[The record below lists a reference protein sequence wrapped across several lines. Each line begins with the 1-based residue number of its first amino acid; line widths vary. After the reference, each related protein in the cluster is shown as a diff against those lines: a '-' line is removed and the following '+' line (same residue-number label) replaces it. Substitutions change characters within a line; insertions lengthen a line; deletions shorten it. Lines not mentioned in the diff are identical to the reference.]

1 MEEFHG
7 PNFAFKDE
15 GEVDP
20 SKTGVRTVGSVAK
33 NITVVR
39 DTPPVPLEEEQI
51 LRELR
56 EMYERVTGEKVDKR
70 LGIARLR
77 NEIEEFERAKGEELE
92 PHENEVDLDFEDEHV
107 EA

>member
-20 SKTGVRTVGSVAK
+20 SKTGVRTVGAVAK

-56 EMYERVTGEKVDKR
+56 DMYERVTGEKADKR

-77 NEIEEFERAKGEELE
+77 KEIEEFERVKGEALE
-92 PHENEVDLDFEDEHV
+92 PHDDDPDRDFVDA